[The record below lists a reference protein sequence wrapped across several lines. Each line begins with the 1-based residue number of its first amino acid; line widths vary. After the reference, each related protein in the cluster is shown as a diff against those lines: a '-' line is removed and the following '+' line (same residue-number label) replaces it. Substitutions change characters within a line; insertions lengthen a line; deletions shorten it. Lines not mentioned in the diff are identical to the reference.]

1 MPFIR
6 VPEPLRRYAG
16 GEVCFPVPGAT
27 VGEALEA
34 AFRIHPE
41 LRLRLVD
48 DEGRVH
54 RHLAVFLGE
63 TAVRREGVTALA
75 VAPGDTLTF
84 IEAIG
89 GGAT

>member
-6 VPEPLRRYAG
+6 IPEPLRRYTGGDICFAVAG
-16 GEVCFPVPGAT
+16 ET

-41 LRLRLVD
+41 LRRRLVD

-54 RHLAVFLGE
+54 RHLAVFRDE
-63 TAVRREGVTALA
+63 TAVAREGVVALA
-75 VAPGDTLTF
+75 VAPDDTLTF
-84 IEAIG
+84 IEAVG